1 MSISNEDVVES
12 DELPAKEH
20 SEDVLTPSPSDQPT
34 LSEDA
39 TTLATDLSTNT
50 QTTAVSSS
58 LESSVTGTGEMIT
71 ETVFGFLN
79 LVTTVRDTV
88 IVFTT
93 LGMS

>member
-1 MSISNEDVVES
+1 MSISSEDVVES

-39 TTLATDLSTNT
+39 TLATDLSTNT

>member
-1 MSISNEDVVES
+1 MSISNDDLVES
-12 DELPAKEH
+12 DELPAKED
-20 SEDVLTPSPSDQPT
+20 SEDFLTSSPSDQPT

-39 TTLATDLSTNT
+39 TTLATDFSTNT
-50 QTTAVSSS
+50 QTTAVSSI

-93 LGMS
+93 RGMS